1 MLLSVSLVFGMLVA
15 WLVVTAI
22 FIALWVRRA
31 MLGLREEDVLYI
43 DPGEDRLLRE
53 QRQVSGEID
62 RLRPYLIGS
71 LVLAILLGVATFG
84 AWVYQQLFMSSAGG

>member
-22 FIALWVRRA
+22 FIALWIRRA

-53 QRQVSGEID
+53 QREVSGEIE
-62 RLRPYLIGS
+62 RLRPYLVGS
-71 LVLAILLGVATFG
+71 LVAAIVLGLATFG
-84 AWVYQQLFMSSAGG
+84 AWVYQQLFTSSAGG

>member
-22 FIALWVRRA
+22 FIALWIRRA

-53 QRQVSGEID
+53 QREVSGEIE
-62 RLRPYLIGS
+62 RLRPYLVGS
-71 LVLAILLGVATFG
+71 LVAAIVLGLATFG